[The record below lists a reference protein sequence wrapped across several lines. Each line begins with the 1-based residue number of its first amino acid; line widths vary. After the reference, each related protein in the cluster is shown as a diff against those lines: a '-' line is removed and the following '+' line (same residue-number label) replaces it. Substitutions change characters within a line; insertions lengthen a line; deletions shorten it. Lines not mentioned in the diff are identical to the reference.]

1 MVPPSSK
8 EKQEQCWLL
17 YTYTREPP
25 VIIPS
30 PVSVVVGNGVFL
42 LLLRVVVIATPTTLA
57 PSRTAAASADRAT
70 YNTIPARRSFRL
82 GRFNEYDAAASSARA
97 RAREADIDRELVPTY
112 QSEWYY
118 YYDDDDDEL
127 GTFSYV
133 LPTLPYTA
141 VKVMLNYS
149 ADNEQGLIGFK
160 FLTLIFPKTHTQGPS
175 FNILWKFDATL
186 KAL

>member
-1 MVPPSSK
+1 M
-8 EKQEQCWLL
+8 
-17 YTYTREPP
+17 
-25 VIIPS
+25 
-30 PVSVVVGNGVFL
+30 SVVVGNGVL

-57 PSRTAAASADRAT
+57 PSRTEAAASADRAT

-97 RAREADIDRELVPTY
+97 RAREADIDRELLPTY

-149 ADNEQGLIGFK
+149 ADNEEGLIGFK